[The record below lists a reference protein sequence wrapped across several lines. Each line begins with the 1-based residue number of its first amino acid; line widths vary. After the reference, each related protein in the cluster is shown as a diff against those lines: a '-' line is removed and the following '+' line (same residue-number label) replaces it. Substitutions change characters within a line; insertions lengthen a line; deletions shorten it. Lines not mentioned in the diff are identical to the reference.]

1 MVNHTKHKT
10 LKKTLKNKKISEKKK
25 ITSKNVFMK
34 KDFSSNDGMLTSIW
48 GPGLWHFL
56 HTMSFNYPVK
66 PRPIDKKK
74 YKSFILNLKYTLP
87 CKYCRINLVKNLKH
101 LPLIDKHMK
110 NRYTFSKYVYELHEH
125 INTMLNKTSNLSYDD
140 VRERYEHF
148 RARCTEKQ
156 VKDKLFKYN
165 KTKKE
170 NGCVEPLYG
179 IKSKCILKI
188 VPQKSSHKTFTMNK
202 TCKKRRLTL

>member
-1 MVNHTKHKT
+1 MNNRNKRITV
-10 LKKTLKNKKISEKKK
+10 KKYKKRNNLSQ
-25 ITSKNVFMK
+25 SVFK
-34 KDFSSNDGMLTSIW
+34 GKDFSSNDGMLTSIW

-74 YKSFILNLKYTLP
+74 YKSFIINLKYTLP

-101 LPLIDKHMK
+101 LPLLDKHMK

-156 VKDKLFKYN
+156 FKEKVFNYRKTIKN
-165 KTKKE
+165 KSKKE
-170 NGCVEPLYG
+170 KGCVEPLYG

-188 VPQKSSHKTFTMNK
+188 VPQKSKQKTFTMNK
-202 TCKKRRLTL
+202 TCKKRRITL